1 MPSDEDVLGFSTV
14 SQVRQRIESSFSGL
28 WRRFVDRVYARSWP
42 GLWTSLLL
50 KTLHFNMERAGL
62 IATA

>member
-1 MPSDEDVLGFSTV
+1 MAAVH
-14 SQVRQRIESSFSGL
+14 RSG
-28 WRRFVDRVYARSWP
+28 YARSWS

-62 IATA
+62 IAAT

>member
-1 MPSDEDVLGFSTV
+1 
-14 SQVRQRIESSFSGL
+14 VRQRIESSFSGL